1 MTINK
6 LSIPELF
13 DTKFV
18 ADYTRARRIG
28 CANELVIPSHSAT
41 DTVRQAK

>member
-18 ADYTRARRIG
+18 ADYTRARRIEG
-28 CANELVIPSHSAT
+28 ANDLVIPSHSAA
-41 DTVRQAK
+41 DAVRQAK

>member
-1 MTINK
+1 MTISQ

-28 CANELVIPSHSAT
+28 GANELVIPSHSAT
-41 DTVRQAK
+41 DPVRQAK